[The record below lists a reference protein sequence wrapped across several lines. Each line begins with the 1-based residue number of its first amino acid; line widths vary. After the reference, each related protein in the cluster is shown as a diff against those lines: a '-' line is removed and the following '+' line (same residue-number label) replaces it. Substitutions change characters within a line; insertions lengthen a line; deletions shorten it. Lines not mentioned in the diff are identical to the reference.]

1 MRDLIKQE
9 QFELEVLDR
18 LQSGRFLDRLAFGG
32 GTMLRLC
39 FGLDR
44 YSVDLDFWLLPATG
58 GKKQG
63 TDRESVS
70 PSLSDPMAWFSGLQQ
85 FLAHHY
91 EIRDAADKFHTLVI
105 ELKSP
110 DYPRSLK
117 LEMRK
122 GVKITK
128 TERAIAYS
136 RHSSVQVYVRTIPL
150 PEMMTS
156 KIDAFLQR
164 KEIRDAYDLEFLVK
178 KGVTANISREK
189 ADQVLTVV
197 AALTRQ
203 DYNVKLCSL
212 LEADQRPYYRQNNFR
227 ILKSHLEKER
237 EGGNHETEDF
247 GGGD

>member
-1 MRDLIKQE
+1 MQSGRY
-9 QFELEVLDR
+9 LDR
-18 LQSGRFLDRLAFGG
+18 LVFGG

-44 YSVDLDFWLLPATG
+44 YSVDLDFWLLPAAG
-58 GKKQG
+58 GKKI
-63 TDRESVS
+63 S
-70 PSLSDPMAWFSGLQQ
+70 PDLKSDPLSLGDHTMWFSGLQQ
-85 FLAHHY
+85 FLGRFY

-110 DYPRSLK
+110 DYPRILK

-122 GVKITK
+122 GVTLTK

-136 RHSSVQVYVRTIPL
+136 PHSSVQVYIRTIPL
-150 PEMMTS
+150 AEMMTS
-156 KIDAFLQR
+156 KIAAFLQR

-178 KGVTANISREK
+178 KGVAANISPAQ
-189 ADQVLTVV
+189 ADQALTAI

-212 LEADQRPYYRQNNFR
+212 LEAEQRPYYRQNNFS
-227 ILKSHLEKER
+227 ILKAYLEK
-237 EGGNHETEDF
+237 
-247 GGGD
+247 

>member
-9 QFELEVLDR
+9 QFEMEVLDR
-18 LQSGRFLDRLAFGG
+18 LRSGRFLDRLVFGG

-39 FGLDR
+39 YGLDR
-44 YSVDLDFWLLPATG
+44 YSVDLDFWLLNKNGEKDFDHT
-58 GKKQG
+58 
-63 TDRESVS
+63 
-70 PSLSDPMAWFSGLQQ
+70 AWFSGLRQ
-85 FLAHHY
+85 FLARHY
-91 EIRDAADKFHTLVI
+91 EIRDAADKFHTLLI

-122 GVKITK
+122 GAKMTK
-128 TERAIAYS
+128 TDRAIAYS

-178 KGVTANISREK
+178 KGVQADISPEKGGQILTAI
-189 ADQVLTVV
+189 

-203 DYNVKLCSL
+203 DYNTKLCSL

-227 ILKSHLEKER
+227 ILTSFLGK
-237 EGGNHETEDF
+237 
-247 GGGD
+247 

>member
-1 MRDLIKQE
+1 MQDLIKQE

-18 LQSGRFLDRLAFGG
+18 LQSGRFLDRLVFGG

-39 FGLDR
+39 YGLDR
-44 YSVDLDFWLLPATG
+44 YSIDLDFWLLPAAV
-58 GKKQG
+58 GKKRG
-63 TDRESVS
+63 TDGEFA
-70 PSLSDPMAWFSGLQQ
+70 PSSLGDDYAAWFADLRQ
-85 FLAHHY
+85 FLARFY
-91 EIRDAADKFHTLVI
+91 TVRDAADKFHTLGI

-122 GVKITK
+122 GVKMTK
-128 TERAIAYS
+128 TDRAIAYS
-136 RHSSVQVYVRTIPL
+136 RHSSVQVYLRTIPL
-150 PEMMTS
+150 PEMMKS

-178 KGVTANISREK
+178 KGVAADISPEK
-189 ADQVLTVV
+189 AEQILNTI

-212 LEADQRPYYRQNNFR
+212 LEADQRPYYRQNNFS
-227 ILKSHLEKER
+227 ILKSHLGK
-237 EGGNHETEDF
+237 
-247 GGGD
+247 

>member
-18 LQSGRFLDRLAFGG
+18 LQSGRFLDRLVFGG

-44 YSVDLDFWLLPATG
+44 YSVDLDFWLLPAAG
-58 GKKQG
+58 GKKRG
-63 TDRESVS
+63 VDSESG
-70 PSLSDPMAWFSGLQQ
+70 PLPLGDHTAWFSGLRQ
-85 FLAHHY
+85 FLARFY

-105 ELKSP
+105 ELKSQ

-122 GVKITK
+122 GVKMTK
-128 TERAIAYS
+128 TDRAIAYS

-178 KGVTANISREK
+178 KGVQADISPEE
-189 ADQVLTVV
+189 ADQILTAI

-212 LEADQRPYYRQNNFR
+212 LEANQRPYYRQNNFR
-227 ILKSHLEKER
+227 ILKSHLEK
-237 EGGNHETEDF
+237 
-247 GGGD
+247 

>member
-1 MRDLIKQE
+1 MQDLIKQE

-18 LQSGRFLDRLAFGG
+18 LQSGRFLDRLVFGG

-39 FGLDR
+39 YGLDR
-44 YSVDLDFWLLPATG
+44 YSVDLDFWLLPAAG
-58 GKKQG
+58 GKKRG
-63 TDRESVS
+63 TDGESV
-70 PSLSDPMAWFSGLQQ
+70 PLSLGDHTAWFSCLRQ
-85 FLAHHY
+85 FLARFY

-122 GVKITK
+122 GVKMTK

-136 RHSSVQVYVRTIPL
+136 RHSSVQVYLRTIAF

-178 KGVTANISREK
+178 KGVTADISPEK
-189 ADQVLTVV
+189 ADQVLTAI

-212 LEADQRPYYRQNNFR
+212 LEADQRPYYQQNNFR
-227 ILKSHLEKER
+227 ILKSHLGK
-237 EGGNHETEDF
+237 
-247 GGGD
+247 

>member
-1 MRDLIKQE
+1 MQDLIKQE

-18 LQSGRFLDRLAFGG
+18 LQSGRFLDRLVFGG

-44 YSVDLDFWLLPATG
+44 YSVDLAFWLLPVSG
-58 GKKQG
+58 GKKIRP
-63 TDRESVS
+63 D
-70 PSLSDPMAWFSGLQQ
+70 LKSDPLSLGDHTTWFSALRQ
-85 FLAHHY
+85 FLARFY
-91 EIRDAADKFHTLVI
+91 EVRDAADKFHTLVI

-122 GVKITK
+122 GVKMTK

-156 KIDAFLQR
+156 KIAAFLQR

-178 KGVTANISREK
+178 KGVTADISPEK
-189 ADQVLTVV
+189 ADQVLTAI

-227 ILKSHLEKER
+227 ILKSHLGK
-237 EGGNHETEDF
+237 
-247 GGGD
+247 GDSVFFDRPG

>member
-1 MRDLIKQE
+1 MQDLIKQE

-18 LQSGRFLDRLAFGG
+18 LQSGRFLDRLVFGG

-44 YSVDLDFWLLPATG
+44 YSVDLDFWLLT
-58 GKKQG
+58 KNEEKDFDH
-63 TDRESVS
+63 T
-70 PSLSDPMAWFSGLQQ
+70 AWFSALRQ
-85 FLAHHY
+85 FMTRFY

-122 GVKITK
+122 GMKMTK

-136 RHSSVQVYVRTIPL
+136 RHSSVQVYLRTIAL
-150 PEMMTS
+150 PEMMAL
-156 KIDAFLQR
+156 KIEAFLQR

-178 KGVTANISREK
+178 KGVLADISPEK
-189 ADQVLTVV
+189 ADQVLTAI

-227 ILKSHLEKER
+227 ILKSHLGK
-237 EGGNHETEDF
+237 
-247 GGGD
+247 GDSVFVDRPG

>member
-1 MRDLIKQE
+1 MQYLIKQE

-18 LQSGRFLDRLAFGG
+18 LQSGRFLDRLVFGG
-32 GTMLRLC
+32 GAMLRLC

-44 YSVDLDFWLLPATG
+44 YSVALDFWLLN
-58 GKKQG
+58 KN
-63 TDRESVS
+63 REK
-70 PSLSDPMAWFSGLQQ
+70 DFDHTAWFSGLQQ
-85 FLAHHY
+85 FLARFY

-105 ELKSP
+105 ELKSL

-117 LEMRK
+117 LEVRK
-122 GVKITK
+122 GVKMMK

-150 PEMMTS
+150 QDMMMS

-178 KGVTANISREK
+178 KGIEIDIPPER
-189 ADQVLTVV
+189 ADQVLTAI

-203 DYNVKLCSL
+203 DYNVKLSSL
-212 LEADQRPYYRQNNFR
+212 LETDQRLYYRQNNFK
-227 ILKSHLEKER
+227 ILKSYLGK
-237 EGGNHETEDF
+237 GF
-247 GGGD
+247 M

>member
-1 MRDLIKQE
+1 MQDLIKQE

-18 LQSGRFLDRLAFGG
+18 LQSGRFLDRLVFGG

-44 YSVDLDFWLLPATG
+44 YSVAVDLDFWLLN
-58 GKKQG
+58 KN
-63 TDRESVS
+63 REN
-70 PSLSDPMAWFSGLQQ
+70 DFDHTAWFSALRQ
-85 FLAHHY
+85 FLARFY
-91 EIRDAADKFHTLVI
+91 EIRDAADKFHTFVI

-122 GVKITK
+122 GVKMTK

-136 RHSSVQVYVRTIPL
+136 RHSSVQVYVRTMPL

-156 KIDAFLQR
+156 KIAAFLQR

-178 KGVTANISREK
+178 KGVQADISPEK
-189 ADQVLTVV
+189 ADQVLTAI

-227 ILKSHLEKER
+227 ILKAYLEK
-237 EGGNHETEDF
+237 
-247 GGGD
+247 

>member
-18 LQSGRFLDRLAFGG
+18 LQSGRFLARLVFGG

-39 FGLDR
+39 YGLDR
-44 YSVDLDFWLLPATG
+44 YSVDLDFWLLNKNGEKDFDHT
-58 GKKQG
+58 
-63 TDRESVS
+63 
-70 PSLSDPMAWFSGLQQ
+70 AWFSALRQ
-85 FLAHHY
+85 FLTRFY

-110 DYPRSLK
+110 DYPSSLK

-128 TERAIAYS
+128 TGRAIAYS
-136 RHSSVQVYVRTIPL
+136 RHSSVQVYLRTIAL

-156 KIDAFLQR
+156 KIEAFLQR

-178 KGVTANISREK
+178 KGVTADISPEK
-189 ADQVLTVV
+189 ADQVLTAI

-203 DYNVKLCSL
+203 DYNVKLCLL
-212 LEADQRPYYRQNNFR
+212 LEADQRPYYRQNNFM
-227 ILKSHLEKER
+227 ILKSHLGK
-237 EGGNHETEDF
+237 
-247 GGGD
+247 

>member
-18 LQSGRFLDRLAFGG
+18 LQSGRFLDRLVFGG

-44 YSVDLDFWLLPATG
+44 YSVDLDFWLLQKNGEKDFDHT
-58 GKKQG
+58 
-63 TDRESVS
+63 
-70 PSLSDPMAWFSGLQQ
+70 AWFSSLRQ
-85 FLAHHY
+85 FLAHFY

-122 GVKITK
+122 GVKMRTM
-128 TERAIAYS
+128 ERAIAYS
-136 RHSSVQVYVRTIPL
+136 RHASVQVYVRTIPL
-150 PEMMTS
+150 SEMMTS
-156 KIDAFLQR
+156 KIEAFLQR

-178 KGVTANISREK
+178 KGVQSDISPEK
-189 ADQVLTVV
+189 ANQILIAI

-227 ILKSHLEKER
+227 ILKSHLERMTVYFNK
-237 EGGNHETEDF
+237 
-247 GGGD
+247 

>member
-1 MRDLIKQE
+1 MQDLIKQE

-18 LQSGRFLDRLAFGG
+18 LQSGRFLDRLVFGG

-44 YSVDLDFWLLPATG
+44 YSVDLDFWLLPVSG
-58 GKKQG
+58 GKKIRP
-63 TDRESVS
+63 DLKSD
-70 PSLSDPMAWFSGLQQ
+70 SLSLGDHTTWFSALRQ
-85 FLAHHY
+85 FLARFY
-91 EIRDAADKFHTLVI
+91 EVRDAADKFHTLVI

-122 GVKITK
+122 GVKMTK

-156 KIDAFLQR
+156 KVAAFLQR

-178 KGVTANISREK
+178 KGVTADISPEK
-189 ADQVLTVV
+189 ADQVLTAI

-227 ILKSHLEKER
+227 ILKSHLGK
-237 EGGNHETEDF
+237 
-247 GGGD
+247 GDSVFFDRPG

>member
-1 MRDLIKQE
+1 MQDLIKQE

-18 LQSGRFLDRLAFGG
+18 LQSGRFLDRLVFGG

-39 FGLDR
+39 HGLDR
-44 YSVDLDFWLLPATG
+44 YSVDLDFWLLDKKG
-58 GKKQG
+58 GKDFDQ
-63 TDRESVS
+63 T
-70 PSLSDPMAWFSGLQQ
+70 AWFAGLRQ
-85 FLAHHY
+85 FLARFY

-122 GVKITK
+122 GVKMTK

-164 KEIRDAYDLEFLVK
+164 KEIRDVYDLEFLVK
-178 KGVTANISREK
+178 KGVTADISPEN
-189 ADQVLTVV
+189 ADRILTAI

-212 LEADQRPYYRQNNFR
+212 LETDQRPYYRQNNFR
-227 ILKSHLEKER
+227 ILKSHLGKVTCLPSPNAP
-237 EGGNHETEDF
+237 GYA
-247 GGGD
+247 

>member
-18 LQSGRFLDRLAFGG
+18 LQSGRFLARLVFGG

-39 FGLDR
+39 YGLDR
-44 YSVDLDFWLLPATG
+44 YSVDLDFWLLNKNGEKDFDHT
-58 GKKQG
+58 
-63 TDRESVS
+63 
-70 PSLSDPMAWFSGLQQ
+70 AWFSALRQ
-85 FLAHHY
+85 FLTRFY

-110 DYPRSLK
+110 DYPSSLK

-128 TERAIAYS
+128 MGRAIAYS
-136 RHSSVQVYVRTIPL
+136 RHSSVQVYLRTIAL

-156 KIDAFLQR
+156 KIEAFLQR

-178 KGVTANISREK
+178 KGVTADISPEK
-189 ADQVLTVV
+189 ADQVLTAI

-203 DYNVKLCSL
+203 DYNVKLCLL
-212 LEADQRPYYRQNNFR
+212 LEADQRPYYRQNNFM
-227 ILKSHLEKER
+227 ILKSHLGK
-237 EGGNHETEDF
+237 
-247 GGGD
+247 

>member
-1 MRDLIKQE
+1 MQDLIKQE

-18 LQSGRFLDRLAFGG
+18 LKSGRFLERLVFGG

-44 YSVDLDFWLLPATG
+44 YSVDLDFWLLPTDDYAT
-58 GKKQG
+58 
-63 TDRESVS
+63 
-70 PSLSDPMAWFSGLQQ
+70 WFVDLQQ
-85 FLAHHY
+85 FLTRFY
-91 EIRDAADKFHTLVI
+91 TIRDAADKFNTLIV

-122 GVKITK
+122 GVKIAG

-136 RHSSVQVYVRTIPL
+136 RSSSTQVYVRTIPL
-150 PEMMTS
+150 ETMMTS

-178 KGVTANISREK
+178 KGTKVEISSEK
-189 ADQVLTVV
+189 AKQILAAID
-197 AALTRQ
+197 ALTRQ
-203 DYNVKLCSL
+203 DYNVKLSSL
-212 LEADQRPYYRQNNFR
+212 LETDQRAYYRENNFR
-227 ILKSHLEKER
+227 ILKEWLGK
-237 EGGNHETEDF
+237 
-247 GGGD
+247 

>member
-18 LQSGRFLDRLAFGG
+18 LQSGRFLDRLVFGG

-39 FGLDR
+39 YGLDR
-44 YSVDLDFWLLPATG
+44 YSVDLDFRLLPVAG
-58 GKKQG
+58 GKKI
-63 TDRESVS
+63 S
-70 PSLSDPMAWFSGLQQ
+70 PDLKLDSLPLGDHTAWFSGLRQ
-85 FLAHHY
+85 FLARHY

-122 GVKITK
+122 GVKMTK
-128 TERAIAYS
+128 TDRAIAYS
-136 RHSSVQVYVRTIPL
+136 RHSSVQVYVRTIAL
-150 PEMMTS
+150 PEMMAS

-178 KGVTANISREK
+178 KGVTADISPEK
-189 ADQVLTVV
+189 ADQVLT
-197 AALTRQ
+197 AISALTRQ

-227 ILKSHLEKER
+227 ILKAYLEK
-237 EGGNHETEDF
+237 
-247 GGGD
+247 